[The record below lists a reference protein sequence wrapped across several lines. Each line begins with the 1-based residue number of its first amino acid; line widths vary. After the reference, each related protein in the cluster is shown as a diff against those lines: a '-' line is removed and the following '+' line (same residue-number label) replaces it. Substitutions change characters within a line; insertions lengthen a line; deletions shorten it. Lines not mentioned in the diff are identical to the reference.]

1 MTDHAYEKN
10 ENEIAVHDKKA
21 LEKSA
26 HEPTRPGVSYSPA
39 VDIFETEDALTLLAD
54 LPGVKKE
61 DLDIDLDDRRLTITG
76 LVDGEEP
83 RFRSL
88 YSEYGVGGFT
98 RSFELGDTIDRK
110 GISAALKDGVLTL
123 VLPKADRLK
132 PRKIEVSAE

>member
-1 MTDHAYEKN
+1 MTTQTLEKR

-21 LEKSA
+21 IEKS
-26 HEPTRPGVSYSPA
+26 HEPTRPGISYSPV

-54 LPGVKKE
+54 LPGVKQE

-76 LVDGEEP
+76 LVDSVDT
-83 RFRSL
+83 RFRPL
-88 YSEYGVGGFT
+88 YEEYGVGGYT

-110 GISAALKDGVLTL
+110 GISASLKDGVLTL

-132 PRKIEVSAE
+132 PRKIEVTAV